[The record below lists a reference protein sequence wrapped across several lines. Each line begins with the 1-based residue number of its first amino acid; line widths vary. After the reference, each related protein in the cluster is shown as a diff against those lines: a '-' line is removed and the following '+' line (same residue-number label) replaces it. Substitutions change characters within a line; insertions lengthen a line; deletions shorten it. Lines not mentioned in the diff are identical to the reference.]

1 MMARNSEPEVRIT
14 SRERVIFPEA
24 GLTKGE
30 LADYYAALAPLMLEF
45 AKTRPV
51 SLVRCP
57 EGTHKDCFF
66 QKHGHAGLGP
76 HVHRLP
82 IREKSGEMADYFYL
96 DDAAGILECVQMG
109 AIEFHGWASLAGDL
123 EHPERMVFDLDPD
136 TGLGFAEVKQAAR
149 QVRDLLAGQGL
160 ESFVMLTGGKGVHV
174 VVPLTP
180 GHSWEAHSAFAKA
193 LAQAMAESEPE
204 RFTATMSKEK
214 RKGKIF
220 VDWLRNARGST
231 AIVPYS
237 ARAHPTAP
245 VAAPVSWDELGRIRS
260 ARKFTIRDAA
270 KRLERAKSGAL
281 AGWGHARQRLPA
293 SP

>member
-1 MMARNSEPEVRIT
+1 MAGNGEPEVRIT

-24 GLTKGE
+24 ELTKGD
-30 LADYYAALAPLMLEF
+30 LADYYVALAPPMLEF
-45 AKTRPV
+45 AARRPV

-57 EGTHKDCFF
+57 EGTDLDCFY

-76 HVHRLP
+76 HVHCLP
-82 IREKSGEMADYFYL
+82 IREKSGEMADYLYL
-96 DDAAGILECVQMG
+96 DDTAGILECVQMG
-109 AIEFHGWASLAGDL
+109 TIEFHGWASLADDL

-136 TGLGFAEVKQAAR
+136 LGLGFSEVKRAA
-149 QVRDLLAGQGL
+149 QHVRELLAGRGL
-160 ESFVMLTGGKGVHV
+160 ESFATLTGGKGVHV

-180 GHSWEAHSAFAKA
+180 GHSWEAHSGFAKA
-193 LAQAMAESEPE
+193 LAQAMEEAEPE

-220 VDWLRNARGST
+220 VDWLRNARGAT

-245 VAAPVSWDELGRIRS
+245 VAAPVSWDELDGIGS
-260 ARKFTIRDAA
+260 ARKFTIRDAP
-270 KRLERAKSGAL
+270 KLLERAKSDAL
-281 AGWGHARQRLPA
+281 KGWGHAEQLLPK